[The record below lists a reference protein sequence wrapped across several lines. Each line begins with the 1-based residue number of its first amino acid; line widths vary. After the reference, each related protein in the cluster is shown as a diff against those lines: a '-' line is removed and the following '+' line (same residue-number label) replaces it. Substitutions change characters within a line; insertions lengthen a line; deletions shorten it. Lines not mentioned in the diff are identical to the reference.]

1 MTASGPLAPGARIY
15 YRGDI
20 ANPDGWLTI
29 VRVHPPDRWIATDS
43 YDCVF
48 DPAHRDC
55 GDFQREEILRLPDHQ
70 VHRVDR
76 GNGATRFVTEAA
88 YRAFREAQLAA
99 LLKTPR

>member
-1 MTASGPLAPGARIY
+1 MTASVPLEPGARIY

-20 ANPDGWLTI
+20 ANPDGWLTVI
-29 VRVHPPDRWIATDS
+29 RVHPPDRWVATNS
-43 YDCVF
+43 YDCAF
-48 DPAHRDC
+48 DAEARDC

-88 YRAFREAQLAA
+88 HRAFHEAQLAA
-99 LLKTPR
+99 LLKVRR